1 MRSLRRRR
9 RPVRREE
16 AIQYLEELIKA
27 EPGHRADFYL
37 SRAAAETGMR
47 KKTLSE
53 YLKILH
59 ESGRIQL
66 HNDRFYPAGMPFEQV
81 MSLEQKLL
89 SWLDS
94 KIGAVSPVTP
104 PQDDQNAYYL
114 VVYDIKENI
123 GAGKRRAIYRKL
135 LKIQEEIL
143 KNGGEVERLQ
153 MSVWRVKGRQN
164 ALLLASAVPEEC
176 SRLRIIK
183 IASEIKKE

>member
-1 MRSLRRRR
+1 M
-9 RPVRREE
+9 PVKREE
-16 AIQYLEELIKA
+16 AIAYLEELIKA

-37 SRAAAETGMR
+37 ARAAAETGIT
-47 KKTLSE
+47 KKKLSE

-66 HNDRFYPAGMPFEQV
+66 HNDRFYPAGMPLEQV

-94 KIGAVSPVTP
+94 KIGAVTPETP
-104 PQDDQNAYYL
+104 PQDDQNAYFL
-114 VVYDIKENI
+114 VVYDIRENI

-164 ALLLASAVPEEC
+164 ALLLASAIPEQHAKI
-176 SRLRIIK
+176 RVIK
-183 IASEIKKE
+183 IAGEEKK

>member
-1 MRSLRRRR
+1 MK
-9 RPVRREE
+9 REE
-16 AIQYLEELIKA
+16 AIAYLEELIKA

-37 SRAAAETGMR
+37 SRAAAETGIT
-47 KKTLSE
+47 KKKLSE

-66 HNDRFYPAGMPFEQV
+66 VRDRFYPAGMPPEKIQTI
-81 MSLEQKLL
+81 EDKLL
-89 SWLDS
+89 AWLDER
-94 KIGAVSPVTP
+94 IGAVTPETP

-114 VVYDIKENI
+114 VVYDIREDI

-135 LKIQEEIL
+135 QKAASEII
-143 KNGGEVERLQ
+143 KNGGEIERLQ
-153 MSVWRVKGRQN
+153 MSVWKIKGRQN
-164 ALLLASAVPEEC
+164 ALLFASIVPEEC

>member
-1 MRSLRRRR
+1 MK
-9 RPVRREE
+9 REE
-16 AIQYLEELIKA
+16 AIAYLEELIKA

-37 SRAAAETGMR
+37 ARAAAETGMR

-66 HNDRFYPAGMPFEQV
+66 HNDRFYPAGMPLEQV
-81 MSLEQKLL
+81 MSLEQKIL

-94 KIGAVSPVTP
+94 KIGDVTPETP

-114 VVYDIKENI
+114 VVYDIRENI
-123 GAGKRRAIYRKL
+123 GPSARRAIYRKL
-135 LKIQEEIL
+135 QKAASEII
-143 KNGGEVERLQ
+143 KNGGEIERLQ
-153 MSVWRVKGRQN
+153 MSVWKIKGRQN
-164 ALLLASAVPEEC
+164 ALLFASIVPEEC

>member
-1 MRSLRRRR
+1 MK
-9 RPVRREE
+9 REE

-37 SRAAAETGMR
+37 SRAAAETGIT
-47 KKTLSE
+47 KKKLSE

-66 HNDRFYPAGMPFEQV
+66 HNDRFYPAGMPPEKIRT
-81 MSLEQKLL
+81 LEDKLL
-89 SWLDS
+89 AWLDS
-94 KIGAVSPVTP
+94 KIGAVTPETP
-104 PQDDQNAYYL
+104 PPNDEETHYL
-114 VVYDIKENI
+114 VVYDIRENI

-135 LKIQEEIL
+135 QKAASEII
-143 KNGGEVERLQ
+143 KAGGEVERLQ

-176 SRLRIIK
+176 SRLRIFK
-183 IASEIKKE
+183 ITSECQKK